1 MTAKEYMVRVRKAE
15 TELRLIAEKKRH
27 YQELGTSIGVN
38 LSGMPAGK
46 QNKSK
51 VEMSAIGVAD
61 LLDQLT
67 KKEKEYAKTVQEA
80 EDLIEKLPQEKFKMV
95 LVLRYICGHSWKLIQ
110 DEMDYED
117 EKSVFRC
124 HGYALKELQKLM

>member
-61 LLDQLT
+61 LLQQLER
-67 KKEKEYAKTVQEA
+67 KEKEYARVVKDA
-80 EDLIEKLPQEKFKMV
+80 EEIIDKLPQEKFRMV
-95 LVLRYICGHSWKLIQ
+95 LVLRYICGHSWKLIR

-124 HGYALKELQKLM
+124 HGYALKELQKVM

>member
-1 MTAKEYMVRVRKAE
+1 
-15 TELRLIAEKKRH
+15 
-27 YQELGTSIGVN
+27 
-38 LSGMPAGK
+38 MPAGK

-61 LLDQLT
+61 LLQQLER
-67 KKEKEYAKTVQEA
+67 KEKEYARVVKDA
-80 EDLIEKLPQEKFKMV
+80 EEIIDKLPQEKFRMV
-95 LVLRYICGHSWKLIQ
+95 LVLRYICGHSWKLIR

-124 HGYALKELQKLM
+124 HGYALKELQKVM